1 MCWGVLA
8 AVIVSEYASKGW
20 AYQAPEPDL
29 EQQIREHRAR
39 VAAETRKTLRDAKI
53 GAFLMLALLA
63 VAAIGIGQLCGV
75 IPVI

>member
-8 AVIVSEYASKGW
+8 AVIVSEYASKGQP
-20 AYQAPEPDL
+20 YQAPEPDL
-29 EQQIREHRAR
+29 DQLTREHRAR
-39 VAAETRKTLRDAKI
+39 VAAETRKTLRDAKV

-75 IPVI
+75 IPSI